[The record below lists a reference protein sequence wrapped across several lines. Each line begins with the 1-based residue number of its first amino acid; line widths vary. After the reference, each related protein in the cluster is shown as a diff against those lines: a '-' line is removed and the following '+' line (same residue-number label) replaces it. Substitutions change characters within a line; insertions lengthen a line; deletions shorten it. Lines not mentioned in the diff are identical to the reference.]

1 MTVTA
6 ALQGGL
12 HSMGCP
18 DVLSSVDGCATHHL
32 SKAGQLVQ
40 QCLGSVRG
48 IPSEQPSF
56 SHRSLARVGYATQPS
71 LGDDSVNIIIFT
83 YISMGFVK
91 LKIKV
96 SPGLNFSC

>member
-1 MTVTA
+1 ME
-6 ALQGGL
+6 
-12 HSMGCP
+12 
-18 DVLSSVDGCATHHL
+18 
-32 SKAGQLVQ
+32 K
-40 QCLGSVRG
+40 LGDKIRRNRDFLKC
-48 IPSEQPSF
+48 SF
-56 SHRSLARVGYATQPS
+56 YSLHRSLARVGYATQPS

>member
-1 MTVTA
+1 MIKYTNT
-6 ALQGGL
+6 LFL
-12 HSMGCP
+12 FRKKYY
-18 DVLSSVDGCATHHL
+18 T
-32 SKAGQLVQ
+32 K
-40 QCLGSVRG
+40 
-48 IPSEQPSF
+48 IITI
-56 SHRSLARVGYATQPS
+56 HRSLARVGYATQPS